1 MIWKKTK
8 TSGMLLCL
16 ALCAACSSD
25 NDEPVVVQPP
35 VTSYPLTIEVS
46 ENPLIPDGQEARGE
60 TRASI
65 TTTTTLTAFN
75 LWYVYGGTGSGEN
88 PMTVTKN
95 SNGEWT
101 TSASWPSDVAGTDV
115 EVTWYASTA
124 GTFKLKLNEGD
135 PYIDD
140 FKVEADAADQKD
152 LLVAKTSGKYSDY
165 YTNGENVKSL
175 SFTFDHACTALK
187 FYVKKAK
194 NLGDYTLKVSNIKLK
209 NVVNSGTYN
218 YGSGKWTLG
227 TNSDFTLLSTE
238 TTLSSD
244 SYTLLNGNE
253 KNSYLFMIP
262 QELKAWSPE
271 QALSDC
277 YDCYLEIVCEIIKD
291 GNTVY
296 SGPAYIPFSAA
307 FAKGCQHDVKI
318 NIGKNSLYSAQ
329 NTKIIK

>member
-1 MIWKKTK
+1 MIWEKTK

-25 NDEPVVVQPP
+25 NDDPVVVQPP

-60 TRASI
+60 TRATI

-75 LWYVYGGTGSGEN
+75 LWYVYNETSTGSEEVEKEGGIWK
-88 PMTVTKN
+88 VTN
-95 SNGEWT
+95 NNG
-101 TSASWPSDVAGTDV
+101 WPSDAAGTDV

-124 GTFKLKLNEGD
+124 GTFYLNEGD
-135 PYIDD
+135 PYID
-140 FKVEADAADQKD
+140 FTVEAEAADQKD

-194 NLGDYTLKVSNIKLK
+194 NLDDYTLKVSNIKLK
-209 NVVNSGTYN
+209 NVVNSGKYN
-218 YGSGKWTLG
+218 YGSGEWTLR
-227 TNSDFTLLSTE
+227 TSSSDFVLLSTK

-244 SYTLLNGNE
+244 SYTLLNGDE

-262 QELKAWSPE
+262 QTLTAWSPE
-271 QALSDC
+271 QALS
-277 YDCYLEIVCEIIKD
+277 DCYLEIVCEIIKD

-296 SGPAYIPFSAA
+296 SGTPDIPAYIPFSAA
-307 FAKGCQHDVKI
+307 FVKGNQHDVKI
-318 NIGKNSLYSAQ
+318 NIGKNTLYSSQ
-329 NTKIIK
+329 NTKIFN

>member
-65 TTTTTLTAFN
+65 TTTTTLTKFN

-95 SNGEWT
+95 GNEEWT
-101 TSASWPSDVAGTDV
+101 TSASWPIDAASSNV

-124 GTFKLKLNEGD
+124 GTFNNEGD
-135 PYIDD
+135 PYIY
-140 FKVEADAADQKD
+140 FTVEEDAAKQKD

-165 YTNGENVKSL
+165 YTNGVNVKSL

-187 FYVKKAK
+187 FYVKKAQ
-194 NLGDYTLKVSNIKLK
+194 NLNGYTLKVSNIKLK
-209 NVVNSGTYN
+209 NVVNRGTYN
-218 YGSGKWTLG
+218 YRLGKWTLG
-227 TNSDFTLLSTE
+227 TNSDFTLLSTQ

-244 SYTLLNGNE
+244 SYTLLNGDKE
-253 KNSYLFMIP
+253 NSYLFMIP
-262 QELKAWSPE
+262 QTLTAWNPE
-271 QALSDC
+271 QALSG
-277 YDCYLEIVCEIIKD
+277 CYLEIECNIID
-291 GNTVY
+291 GETSKY
-296 SGPAYIPFSAA
+296 SGPAYIPFSAT
-307 FAKGCQHDVKI
+307 FVKGCQHDVKI
-318 NIGKNSLYSAQ
+318 NIGKNTLYSAQ
-329 NTKIIK
+329 NTKIIN

>member
-1 MIWKKTK
+1 MMIWKKTK

-25 NDEPVVVQPP
+25 NDDPVVVQPP

-60 TRASI
+60 TRAPI

-75 LWYVYGGTGSGEN
+75 LNYVYNETSTGSEKVEKEGGIWK
-88 PMTVTKN
+88 VTN
-95 SNGEWT
+95 DRGWPLDAAISN
-101 TSASWPSDVAGTDV
+101 V
-115 EVTWYASTA
+115 EVTWYASTS
-124 GTFKLKLNEGD
+124 GTFKLNSNN
-135 PYIDD
+135 PYID
-140 FKVEADAADQKD
+140 FTVEAAAKED
-152 LLVAKTSGKYSDY
+152 LLVAKTSGTFGEY
-165 YTNGENVKSL
+165 YNSENVNVKSL

-194 NLGDYTLKVSNIKLK
+194 NLEDYTLKVSNIKLQ

-218 YGSGKWTLG
+218 YGSGEWTLG

-244 SYTLLNGNE
+244 SYTLLNGDE
-253 KNSYLFMIP
+253 ENSYLFMIP
-262 QELKAWSPE
+262 KELTAWSPE

-277 YDCYLEIVCEIIKD
+277 YLEIVCEITKD
-291 GNTVY
+291 GNSVY
-296 SGPAYIPFSAA
+296 SGTAYIPFSAT
-307 FAKGCQHDVKI
+307 FDKGYQHDVNI
-318 NIGKNSLYSAQ
+318 NIGKNTLYSGQ
-329 NTKIIK
+329 NTKIFN

>member
-1 MIWKKTK
+1 MIWEKTK

-25 NDEPVVVQPP
+25 NDDPVVVQPP

-60 TRASI
+60 TRAPI
-65 TTTTTLTAFN
+65 TTTATLTAFN
-75 LWYVYGGTGSGEN
+75 LWYVYGGIGSGKD

-95 SNGEWT
+95 GNGEWT
-101 TSASWPSDVAGTDV
+101 TSAIWPETDV

-124 GTFKLKLNEGD
+124 GINLNEGD
-135 PYIDD
+135 PYID
-140 FKVEADAADQKD
+140 FTVEADAAKQKD
-152 LLVAKTSGKYSDY
+152 LLVAKTSGKFSDY

-194 NLGDYTLKVSNIKLK
+194 NLDGYTLKVSNIKLK

-218 YGSGKWTLG
+218 YGSGKWTLR
-227 TNSDFTLLSTE
+227 TSSSDFVLLSTE

-262 QELKAWSPE
+262 QELTAWSPE
-271 QALSDC
+271 QALSG
-277 YDCYLEIVCEIIKD
+277 CYLEIECNIID
-291 GNTVY
+291 GETSKY
-296 SGPAYIPFSAA
+296 SGRAYIPFSAT
-307 FAKGCQHDVKI
+307 FDKGYQHDVKI
-318 NIGKNSLYSAQ
+318 NIGKNSPYSGQ
-329 NTKIIK
+329 NTKIIN

>member
-75 LWYVYGGTGSGEN
+75 LNYVYVYNETRTGSEN
-88 PMTVTKN
+88 VRKEGGIWKVTN
-95 SNGEWT
+95 EGG
-101 TSASWPSDVAGTDV
+101 WPSDAASSNV
-115 EVTWYASTA
+115 EVTWYASTS
-124 GTFKLKLNEGD
+124 GTFNLNEGD
-135 PYIDD
+135 PYID
-140 FKVEADAADQKD
+140 FTVEADAADQED

-165 YTNGENVKSL
+165 YTNGVNVKSL

-194 NLGDYTLKVSNIKLK
+194 NLYDYTLKVSNIKLK
-209 NVVNSGTYN
+209 NVVNRGTYN
-218 YGSGKWTLG
+218 YGSGEWKLFN
-227 TNSDFTLLSTE
+227 TNSDFTLLNTE

-253 KNSYLFMIP
+253 ENSYLFMIP
-262 QELKAWSPE
+262 QTLTAWKPE
-271 QALSDC
+271 QALS
-277 YDCYLEIVCEIIKD
+277 DCYLEIVCEITKD
-291 GNTVY
+291 GNPEY
-296 SGPAYIPFSAA
+296 SGTAYIPFSAT
-307 FAKGCQHDVKI
+307 FAKGYQHDVKI

-329 NTKIIK
+329 NTNIIN

>member
-1 MIWKKTK
+1 MMIWKKTK

-25 NDEPVVVQPP
+25 NDDPVVVQPP

-65 TTTTTLTAFN
+65 TTTTTLTKFN
-75 LWYVYGGTGSGEN
+75 LNYVYNVTSTGSEKVEKEGGIWK
-88 PMTVTKN
+88 VTN
-95 SNGEWT
+95 NNG
-101 TSASWPSDVAGTDV
+101 WPSDAAETDV
-115 EVTWYASTA
+115 VVTWYASTS
-124 GTFKLKLNEGD
+124 GTFNLNSNN
-135 PYIDD
+135 PYID
-140 FKVEADAADQKD
+140 FTVEAAAKED
-152 LLVAKTSGKYSDY
+152 LLVAKTSGTFSDY

-194 NLGDYTLKVSNIKLK
+194 NLDGYTLKVSNIKLK

-227 TNSDFTLLSTE
+227 TSRSDFALLSTE

-253 KNSYLFMIP
+253 ENSYLFMIP
-262 QELKAWSPE
+262 QELTAWSPE
-271 QALSDC
+271 QALSG
-277 YDCYLEIVCEIIKD
+277 CYLEIKCNIID
-291 GNTVY
+291 GETSKY
-296 SGPAYIPFSAA
+296 SGTAYIPFSAA
-307 FAKGCQHDVKI
+307 FVKGYQHDVKI

-329 NTKIIK
+329 NTKIIN

>member
-8 TSGMLLCL
+8 TSGMLFCL

-25 NDEPVVVQPP
+25 NDDPVVVQPP

-75 LWYVYGGTGSGEN
+75 LNYVYNETSTGSEKVEKEGVIWK
-88 PMTVTKN
+88 VTN
-95 SNGEWT
+95 DGGWPNDAAISN
-101 TSASWPSDVAGTDV
+101 V

-124 GTFKLKLNEGD
+124 GTFNLNGNN
-135 PYIDD
+135 PYID
-140 FKVEADAADQKD
+140 FTVKAAAAEQED

-194 NLGDYTLKVSNIKLK
+194 NLDGYTLKVSSIVLK
-209 NVVNSGTYN
+209 NVVNSGTYY
-218 YGSGKWTLG
+218 YGSGEWKWTLG

-244 SYTLLNGNE
+244 SYTLLNGDE
-253 KNSYLFMIP
+253 ENSYLFMIP
-262 QELKAWSPE
+262 QTLKAWSPE
-271 QALSDC
+271 KALSDC
-277 YDCYLEIVCEIIKD
+277 YLEIKCNIID
-291 GNTVY
+291 GETSKY
-296 SGPAYIPFSAA
+296 SGTAYIPFSAA

-318 NIGKNSLYSAQ
+318 NIGKNSLYSGQ
-329 NTKIIK
+329 NTKIIN

>member
-8 TSGMLLCL
+8 TSGMLFCL

-65 TTTTTLTAFN
+65 TTTTTLTKFN
-75 LWYVYGGTGSGEN
+75 LNYVYNVTSTGSEEVEKEGGIWK
-88 PMTVTKN
+88 VTN
-95 SNGEWT
+95 NNG
-101 TSASWPSDVAGTDV
+101 WPSDAAETDV
-115 EVTWYASTA
+115 VVTWYASTS
-124 GTFKLKLNEGD
+124 GTFNLNSNN
-135 PYIDD
+135 PYID
-140 FKVEADAADQKD
+140 FTVEAAAKED
-152 LLVAKTSGKYSDY
+152 LLVAKTSGTFSDY
-165 YTNGENVKSL
+165 YKDGENVKSL

-194 NLGDYTLKVSNIKLK
+194 NLGDYTLNVSSIVLK
-209 NVVNSGTYN
+209 NVVNSGKYY
-218 YGSGKWTLG
+218 YGSGEWTLG

-253 KNSYLFMIP
+253 ENSYLFMIP
-262 QELKAWSPE
+262 QTLTAWSPE
-271 QALSDC
+271 QALSN
-277 YDCYLEIVCEIIKD
+277 CYLEIKCNIID
-291 GNTVY
+291 GETSKY
-296 SGPAYIPFSAA
+296 SGTAYIPFSAA
-307 FAKGCQHDVKI
+307 FVKGYQHDVKI

>member
-1 MIWKKTK
+1 
-8 TSGMLLCL
+8 MLLCL

-75 LWYVYGGTGSGEN
+75 LWYIYGGTWSGEN

-95 SNGEWT
+95 GKGEWT
-101 TSASWPSDVAGTDV
+101 TSASWPSDAVETDV

-124 GTFKLKLNEGD
+124 GTFNLNEGD
-135 PYIDD
+135 PYID
-140 FKVEADAADQKD
+140 FTVEADAAKQKD
-152 LLVAKTSGKYSDY
+152 LLVAKTSGKFSDY

-194 NLGDYTLKVSNIKLK
+194 NLDGYTLKVSNIKLK
-209 NVVNSGTYN
+209 NVVNSGKYN
-218 YGSGKWTLG
+218 YGSGKWTLR
-227 TNSDFTLLSTE
+227 TSSSDFALLSTE

-244 SYTLLNGNE
+244 SYTLLNGDE
-253 KNSYLFMIP
+253 ENSYLFMIP
-262 QELKAWSPE
+262 QTLKAWSPE
-271 QALSDC
+271 QALS
-277 YDCYLEIVCEIIKD
+277 DCYLEIVCEIIKD

-296 SGPAYIPFSAA
+296 SGTAYIPFSAT
-307 FAKGCQHDVKI
+307 FYKGYRHDVKI

-329 NTKIIK
+329 NTKIIN

>member
-1 MIWKKTK
+1 MIIWKKTK

-25 NDEPVVVQPP
+25 NDDPVVVQPP

-65 TTTTTLTAFN
+65 TTTTTLTKFN
-75 LWYVYGGTGSGEN
+75 LNYVYNETSTGSEEVEKEGGIWK
-88 PMTVTKN
+88 VTN
-95 SNGEWT
+95 NRG
-101 TSASWPSDVAGTDV
+101 WPIGAAETDV
-115 EVTWYASTA
+115 VVTWYASTA
-124 GTFKLKLNEGD
+124 GTFKNEGD
-135 PYIDD
+135 PYID
-140 FKVEADAADQKD
+140 FTVEADAADQKD
-152 LLVAKTSGKYSDY
+152 LLVAKTSGKFSDY

-194 NLGDYTLKVSNIKLK
+194 NLDGYTLKVSNIKLK
-209 NVVNSGTYN
+209 NVVKSGEYN
-218 YGSGKWTLG
+218 YGSGEWTLG

-244 SYTLLNGNE
+244 SYTLLNGDE
-253 KNSYLFMIP
+253 ESSYLFMIP
-262 QELKAWSPE
+262 QTLKAWSPE
-271 QALSDC
+271 QALS
-277 YDCYLEIVCEIIKD
+277 DCYLEIVCEIIKD

-296 SGPAYIPFSAA
+296 SGTAYIPFSAT
-307 FAKGCQHDVKI
+307 FYKGYRHDVNI
-318 NIGKNSLYSAQ
+318 NIGKNTLYSSQ
-329 NTKIIK
+329 NTKIFN

>member
-8 TSGMLLCL
+8 TSGMLFCL

-60 TRASI
+60 TRAPI
-65 TTTTTLTAFN
+65 TTTATLTAFN
-75 LWYVYGGTGSGEN
+75 LNYVYGGTWSGEN
-88 PMTVTKN
+88 PMTVTN
-95 SNGEWT
+95 NGNGEWT
-101 TSASWPSDVAGTDV
+101 TSASWPDGAAGTDV
-115 EVTWYASTA
+115 EVTWYASTS
-124 GTFKLKLNEGD
+124 GTFLNRNN
-135 PYIDD
+135 PYIA
-140 FKVEADAADQKD
+140 FTVEADAAKQKD

-165 YTNGENVKSL
+165 YPNGENVKSL

-194 NLGDYTLKVSNIKLK
+194 NLKDYTLKVSNIKLK

-218 YGSGKWTLG
+218 YGSGEWTLG

-253 KNSYLFMIP
+253 ENSYLFMIP
-262 QELKAWSPE
+262 QTLKAWSPE

-277 YDCYLEIVCEIIKD
+277 YLEIVCEITKD

-296 SGPAYIPFSAA
+296 RSTANNPFYIPFSAT
-307 FAKGCQHDVKI
+307 FVKGYQHDVKI
-318 NIGKNSLYSAQ
+318 NIGMNSLYSAQ
-329 NTKIIK
+329 NTKIFN

>member
-1 MIWKKTK
+1 MMIWKKTK

-25 NDEPVVVQPP
+25 NDDPVVVQPP

-60 TRASI
+60 TRATI

-75 LWYVYGGTGSGEN
+75 LWYVYGGTWSGEN

-95 SNGEWT
+95 SKGEWT
-101 TSASWPSDVAGTDV
+101 TSASWPSDAVETDV

-124 GTFKLKLNEGD
+124 GTFKNEVD
-135 PYIDD
+135 PYID
-140 FKVEADAADQKD
+140 FTVEADAADQKD

-165 YTNGENVKSL
+165 YPNGENVKSL

-194 NLGDYTLKVSNIKLK
+194 NLEDYTLKVSNIKLK
-209 NVVNSGTYN
+209 NVVNSGKYN
-218 YGSGKWTLG
+218 YGSGEWTFD

-244 SYTLLNGNE
+244 SYTLLNGDE
-253 KNSYLFMIP
+253 ENSYLFMIP
-262 QELKAWSPE
+262 QELTAWSPE
-271 QALSDC
+271 QALS
-277 YDCYLEIVCEIIKD
+277 DCYLEIVCEIIKD

-296 SGPAYIPFSAA
+296 SGTPYIPAYIPFSAA
-307 FAKGCQHDVKI
+307 FVKGYQHDVKI
-318 NIGKNSLYSAQ
+318 NIGKNTLYSGQ
-329 NTKIIK
+329 NTKIFN